1 MIEDKIRI
9 AVLGDLHGHINLA
22 LSVLKDCEQINNFNF
37 DSILQVGDLG
47 YFPDLS
53 KVDKATLKF
62 AEKDPEELGFQYF
75 LQETKISKKWFFD
88 ENTKIASDLVFIS
101 GNHEDIEN
109 LRELEFNSKINLTPV
124 DNYNKI
130 LYLPPG
136 EIYKINKGELEV
148 KIAGLGGVSDNT
160 EGYHFN
166 KIDLRKARS
175 LSKIN
180 ILLTHEPH
188 SGAIENRG
196 SQEVRDLLKLIQPD
210 YHFCG
215 HLHKG
220 EKLSSVGKTES
231 YLLDQVGFRKRHKLN
246 DKCIGILTI
255 TKDKK
260 SFNYL
265 EGDWMKKYKRDN
277 YYFTI

>member
-22 LSVLKDCEQINNFNF
+22 LSILKDCEQFNNFNF

-53 KVDKATLKF
+53 NIDKATLRF
-62 AEKDPEELGFQYF
+62 AEKDYEELGFQDF
-75 LQETKISKKWFFD
+75 LQETQISKKLFFD
-88 ENTKIASDLVFIS
+88 EKTKISSDLVFIA

-109 LRELEFNSKINLTPV
+109 LRILEFSTNKSPIPV
-124 DNYNKI
+124 DHYGKI

-136 EIYKINKGELEV
+136 EIYEINKGKLKI
-148 KIAGLGGVSDNT
+148 KIAGLGGVSDKS
-160 EGYHFN
+160 EGYHFT
-166 KIDLRKARS
+166 KMDIRKARS
-175 LSKIN
+175 LNKID

-196 SQEVRDLLKLIQPD
+196 SQEVKDLLKLIQPD

-220 EKLSSVGKTES
+220 ERLSSFGKTES

-246 DKCIGILTI
+246 DKCIGVLKI
-255 TKDKK
+255 TEINKTF
-260 SFNYL
+260 SYL
-265 EGDWMKKYKRDN
+265 DGDWLKKYKKNN
-277 YYFTI
+277 YSL